1 MYNKRQLYYR
11 HFIPVFRL
19 QNNHGNYKFE
29 HKDSKG
35 YFVPKTVSNT
45 GFKNVSYTYIDKK

>member
-1 MYNKRQLYYR
+1 MYKRELYYR

-35 YFVPKTVSNT
+35 YFVPKTVTNVR
-45 GFKNVSYTYIDKK
+45 FKLSRIRI